1 MSAPDLAW
9 MIGVSAFWIAL
20 YVTPTLIAY
29 RRRVVN
35 RHSVAVVNLLLGWTV
50 IGWIV
55 ALAMSVRDAKTSPAE
70 AGP

>member
-1 MSAPDLAW
+1 MSVFDLAW
-9 MIGVSAFWIAL
+9 IIGVSAFWIAL
-20 YVTPTLIAY
+20 YVLPTVIAY

-50 IGWIV
+50 VGWIV
-55 ALAMSVRDAKTSPAE
+55 ALAMSVRDARTSPRP